1 MSYGWET
8 RESPEGQK
16 NEWKYGAVEFGDWR
30 ETSRKSYRP
39 GVLEASQIMPCLH
52 IDDNELNL

>member
-1 MSYGWET
+1 MEVEGGKKGSRMSYGWET
-8 RESPEGQK
+8 RKSPEGQK

-39 GVLEASQIMPCLH
+39 GV
-52 IDDNELNL
+52 

>member
-39 GVLEASQIMPCLH
+39 GVLETS
-52 IDDNELNL
+52 

>member
-1 MSYGWET
+1 M
-8 RESPEGQK
+8 RELGGTGMEGLGSGVGRARKRGPECQK

-39 GVLEASQIMPCLH
+39 GV
-52 IDDNELNL
+52 